1 MSRDLALVLTGGGAR
16 AAYQVGVLRFLAERR
31 PDLRVPILTGVS
43 AGSINAAFLASHKGS
58 FSAAAQ
64 RLAELWLDMELDNL
78 LRTGALALA
87 GKVGRW
93 GLRLSSGGAR
103 FAPREEGLVDTQPL
117 RRFLE
122 LHLGRVDGAL
132 EGLEANLR
140 AGRLTSFAL
149 TAIDWS
155 TGETVDWVA
164 GRHQTALKAP
174 YRRTEGGPITVEH
187 VMASAS
193 LPILFPAIRLHG
205 SWYGDGGIRESDPLW
220 PAQALGAGRILA
232 VSTRPAPSSSGAP
245 IFGRKRYP
253 PLAQIL
259 GVLSNAIFLDV
270 LDDDFARLELRRR
283 LLEKIPPAEREGHH
297 PVRGMLLRP
306 TADLGALAARYQR
319 ELPRAFRFLVGGLG
333 TREGEGGDF
342 LSLVMF
348 VPEYLE
354 RLIELGEKDAAARGD
369 ELLDFVDG

>member
-1 MSRDLALVLTGGGAR
+1 VSRDLALVLTGGGAR

-31 PDLRVPILTGVS
+31 PDLEVPILTGVS
-43 AGSINAAFLASHKGS
+43 AGSINAAFLASHEGS
-58 FSAAAQ
+58 FAAAAH
-64 RLAELWLDMELDNL
+64 RLAELWLEMELDNL

-87 GKVGRW
+87 GKIGRW
-93 GLRLSSGGAR
+93 GLRLSSGGRR
-103 FAPREEGLVDTQPL
+103 FAPKEEGLVDTQPL

-122 LHLGRVDGAL
+122 MHLGRVDGAL
-132 EGLEANLR
+132 DGLDCNLR
-140 AGRLTSFAL
+140 SGRLTSFAL

-164 GRHQTALKAP
+164 GRQQSALQAP
-174 YRRTEGGPITVEH
+174 YRRIEHGPITVEH

-193 LPILFPAIRLHG
+193 LPVLFPAIRLHG

-283 LLEKIPPAEREGHH
+283 LLEKIPPAEREGLH

-306 TADLGALAARYQR
+306 TADLGALAARYQQ

-354 RLIELGEKDAAARGD
+354 RLIELGEKDAAARGN

>member
-1 MSRDLALVLTGGGAR
+1 VSRDLALVLTGGGAR
-16 AAYQVGVLRFLAERR
+16 AAYQVGVLRFLAKRR

-43 AGSINAAFLASHKGS
+43 AGSINAAFLASYQGS
-58 FSAAAQ
+58 FSCAVDG
-64 RLAELWLDMELDNL
+64 LAEIWLDMELDRL
-78 LRTGALALA
+78 LRTGAVSLAR
-87 GKVGRW
+87 KVGRW
-93 GLRLSSGGAR
+93 GLRLSSGGTR
-103 FAPREEGLVDTQPL
+103 FAPKEEGLVDTEPL

-122 LHLGRVDGAL
+122 QHLGRVDGAL
-132 EGLEANLR
+132 EGLEANLHS
-140 AGRLTSFAL
+140 GRLTSFAL

-164 GRHQTALKAP
+164 GRHATALKAP
-174 YRRTEGGPITVEH
+174 FRRTERGAITVEH

-193 LPILFPAIRLHG
+193 LPILFPAVRLQG
-205 SWYGDGGIRESDPLW
+205 SWYGDGGVRESDPLW

-232 VSTRPAPSSSGAP
+232 VSTRPAPSAAAAP

-253 PLAQIL
+253 PLAQVL
-259 GVLSNAIFLDV
+259 GVLSNAIFLDL

-283 LLEKIPPAEREGHH
+283 LLEKIAPAEREGHH
-297 PVRGMLLRP
+297 PVRGLLLRP
-306 TADLGALAARYQR
+306 TADLGALAARFQR

-354 RLIELGEKDAAARGD
+354 LLIEHGERDAAARGD

>member
-1 MSRDLALVLTGGGAR
+1 MSGDLALVLTGGGAR
-16 AAYQVGVLRFLAERR
+16 AAYQVGVLRFLGDRR
-31 PDLRVPILTGVS
+31 PDLEVPILTGVS
-43 AGSINAAFLASHKGS
+43 AGSINAAFLASHPGS
-58 FSAAAQ
+58 FSSAAQ
-64 RLAELWLDMELDNL
+64 RLAEIWIEMELDTL
-78 LRTGALALA
+78 LRTGALSLA
-87 GKVGRW
+87 RKVGRW
-93 GLRLSSGGAR
+93 GLRFSSGGTH
-103 FAPREEGLVDTQPL
+103 FAPKEEGLVDTQPL

-122 LHLGRVDGAL
+122 RHLGRVDGAL
-132 EGLEANLR
+132 DGLEANLR
-140 AGRLTSFAL
+140 SGRLASFAL

-164 GRHQTALKAP
+164 GRHQSALKAP
-174 YRRTEGGPITVEH
+174 FRRTEHGAITVEH
-187 VMASAS
+187 VMASTS
-193 LPILFPAIRLHG
+193 LPILFPAVRLQG
-205 SWYGDGGIRESDPLW
+205 SWYGDGGVRESDPLW

-232 VSTRPAPSSSGAP
+232 VSTRPAPSSAVAP
-245 IFGRKRYP
+245 IFGRRRYP

-270 LDDDFARLELRRR
+270 LDDDFARLERRRR
-283 LLEKIPPAEREGHH
+283 LLEKIAPAERDGHQ

-306 TADLGALAARYQR
+306 SDDLGALAARYQR

-354 RLIELGEKDAAARGD
+354 RLIELGEKDARARGD

>member
-1 MSRDLALVLTGGGAR
+1 MSDDLALVLTGGGAR

-43 AGSINAAFLASHKGS
+43 AGSINAAFLASHVGN
-58 FSAAAQ
+58 FASAAH
-64 RLAELWLDMELDNL
+64 RLAEIWLAMELDTL
-78 LRTGALALA
+78 LRTGALSLA
-87 GKVGRW
+87 GKFGRW

-103 FAPREEGLVDTQPL
+103 FAPKEEGLVDTEPL

-122 LHLGRVDGAL
+122 RHLGRVDGAL
-132 EGLEANLR
+132 EGLAGNLQS
-140 AGRLTSFAL
+140 GRLTSFAL

-155 TGETVDWVA
+155 TGETVDWIA
-164 GRHQTALKAP
+164 GRQQAALKAP
-174 YRRTEGGPITVEH
+174 FRRTERGAITVEH
-187 VMASAS
+187 VMASAA
-193 LPILFPAIRLHG
+193 LPILFPAVRLQG
-205 SWYGDGGIRESDPLW
+205 SWYGDGGVRESDPLW

-232 VSTRPAPSSSGAP
+232 VSTRPAPSSAGAP
-245 IFGRKRYP
+245 IFGRRRYP

-283 LLEKIPPAEREGHH
+283 LLEKIAPDEREGHH

-306 TADLGALAARYQR
+306 TADLGALAARYRR

-348 VPEYLE
+348 VPEFLKK
-354 RLIELGEKDAAARGD
+354 LIEQGEEDAAARGD
-369 ELLDFVDG
+369 ELLAFVDG

>member
-1 MSRDLALVLTGGGAR
+1 VSRDLALVLTGGGAR
-16 AAYQVGVLRFLAERR
+16 AAYQVGVLRYLADRR

-43 AGSINAAFLASHKGS
+43 AGSINAAFLASHQGS
-58 FSAAAQ
+58 FASAAR
-64 RLAELWLDMELDNL
+64 RLSEVWLDMELDRL

-87 GKVGRW
+87 RKVARW

-103 FAPREEGLVDTQPL
+103 FAPREEGLVDTEPL

-122 LHLGRVDGAL
+122 QHLGRVDGAL
-132 EGLEANLR
+132 EGLEANLHS
-140 AGRLTSFAL
+140 GRLTSFAL

-164 GRHQTALKAP
+164 GRHATALKAP
-174 YRRTEGGPITVEH
+174 FRRTERCAITVEH

-193 LPILFPAIRLHG
+193 LPILFPAVRLQG
-205 SWYGDGGIRESDPLW
+205 SWYGDGGVRESDPLW
-220 PAQALGAGRILA
+220 PALALGAGRILA
-232 VSTRPAPSSSGAP
+232 VSTRPAPSAAAAP

-270 LDDDFARLELRRR
+270 LDDDFARLEQRRR
-283 LLEKIPPAEREGHH
+283 LLEKIAPAEREGLH

-306 TADLGALAARYQR
+306 SADLGALAARYQR

-342 LSLVMF
+342 LSLGMF
-348 VPEYLE
+348 VPGYLE
-354 RLIELGEKDAAARGD
+354 RLIEQGEKDAAARGN

>member
-31 PDLRVPILTGVS
+31 PDLKVPILTGVS
-43 AGSINAAFLASHKGS
+43 AGSINAAFLASHLGS
-58 FSAAAQ
+58 FSSAAE
-64 RLAELWLDMELDNL
+64 RLAELWLEMELETL
-78 LRTGALALA
+78 LRAGALSLA
-87 GKVGRW
+87 GKFSRW

-122 LHLGRVDGAL
+122 LHLGRVNGAL
-132 EGLEANLR
+132 EGLETNLH

-174 YRRTEGGPITVEH
+174 FRRTERGPITVEH

-220 PAQALGAGRILA
+220 PAQALGAERILA
-232 VSTRPAPSSSGAP
+232 VSTRPAPSSAASP

-283 LLEKIPPAEREGHH
+283 LLEKIPPAEREGLH

-333 TREGEGGDF
+333 TRDGEGGDF

-369 ELLDFVDG
+369 ELLAFVDG